1 MWCATAGVAGSAVVG
16 TEVVGFMRAVAAG
29 ADSASEV
36 GRRTSVSKQAA
47 AKTIAVLVDR
57 GYVSSEGDPADARR
71 KRLRVTELGLDVL
84 RQGEAIFD
92 ELREAWERRIG
103 ATELALLEE
112 RLTTLVGDGA
122 VRPDAPGWVA
132 QDAG

>member
-103 ATELALLEE
+103 ATELDLLEE

>member
-1 MWCATAGVAGSAVVG
+1 
-16 TEVVGFMRAVAAG
+16 MRAVAAG